1 MLNFVILY
9 YNMKIFKIIQL
20 YLPYISFKYFFL
32 KSSGGDKMKINIA
45 ISSVWMFHKSLI
57 AQCPEYYW

>member
-20 YLPYISFKYFFL
+20 YLPYTSFKYFFL
-32 KSSGGDKMKINIA
+32 RASGGDKMKINRN
-45 ISSVWMFHKSLI
+45 F
-57 AQCPEYYW
+57 

>member
-45 ISSVWMFHKSLI
+45 ISSV
-57 AQCPEYYW
+57 